1 MAPVPPAQ
9 FTLNAED
16 VILLPEMS
24 VNCVG
29 AAIRVVTL
37 NDEEEVLPVEFT
49 AVTITLYAVLAT
61 SEVNVAEVAVEE
73 EGVAAEPF
81 NVYV

>member
-1 MAPVPPAQ
+1 
-9 FTLNAED
+9 
-16 VILLPEMS
+16 MS

-29 AAIRVVTL
+29 AAIRVVIL
-37 NDEEEVLPVEFT
+37 NAEEGVLPAAFT
-49 AVTITLYAVLAT
+49 AVTITLYAVLAARP
-61 SEVNVAEVAVEE
+61 VNVAEVAVEE

>member
-29 AAIRVVTL
+29 AAIRVVIL
-37 NDEEEVLPVEFT
+37 NDEEGVLPVVFT
-49 AVTITLYAVLAT
+49 AVTITLYAVLAARP
-61 SEVNVAEVAVEE
+61 VNVAD
-73 EGVAAEPF
+73 
-81 NVYV
+81 